1 MPRRTA
7 PVLPR
12 IRPLLTL
19 TAVTSVAAGLLSLL
33 GAPEAVAAGTA
44 PPTGPSAPSATAG
57 DVTTTA
63 APRADELTF
72 TVSHSGRAAND
83 GSYTLRC
90 HPSGGRHA
98 SPDRACAAL
107 DRATSKGRDPFKPVP
122 KGATCTMIYGGPATA
137 HVTGTWRG
145 RKIDAHFKRTNGCEV
160 ARWNSLVPA
169 LPATSS

>member
-1 MPRRTA
+1 MPRRSA

-19 TAVTSVAAGLLSLL
+19 TAATSVAAGLLSLL
-33 GAPEAVAAGTA
+33 GAPEAVAAGTT
-44 PPTGPSAPSATAG
+44 PPTGPSATAG

-72 TVSHSGRAAND
+72 TVSRSGRAAND

-122 KGATCTMIYGGPATA
+122 AGATCTMLYGGPATA

-160 ARWNSLVPA
+160 ARWNRLVPA
-169 LPATSS
+169 LPATTS